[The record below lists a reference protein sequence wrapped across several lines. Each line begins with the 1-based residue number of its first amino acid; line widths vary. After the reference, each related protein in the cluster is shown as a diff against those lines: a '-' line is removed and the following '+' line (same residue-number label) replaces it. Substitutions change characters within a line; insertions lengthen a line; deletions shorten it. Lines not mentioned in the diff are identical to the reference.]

1 MGVDARR
8 CRVETRNRAAPAATG
23 AALSDSRPAQF
34 AAKEVGN
41 EFQCARP
48 GRSRASGPAGRVVT
62 VFYDRQSVLVTDR
75 MLTVDDVLY
84 PVYAIKNV
92 RVSSRRAGRAVRA
105 MAMLVPVP
113 LTAVGLAG
121 AIGGPVF
128 ITLSLLMLLLSLS
141 AIIAVALSQA
151 RPQRHALWIQ
161 YDGGQQK

>member
-1 MGVDARR
+1 
-8 CRVETRNRAAPAATG
+8 
-23 AALSDSRPAQF
+23 
-34 AAKEVGN
+34 
-41 EFQCARP
+41 
-48 GRSRASGPAGRVVT
+48 VT

-92 RVSSRRAGRAVRA
+92 RVASRRASRAVRA
-105 MAMLVPVP
+105 MALFVPVP

-128 ITLSLLMLLLSLS
+128 VTISLLALLLSLS
-141 AIIAVALSQA
+141 AIVAVAVTQA

-161 YDGGQQK
+161 YDGGQQKVFETPEEWRVKQLARALRRAIESSGA